1 MPGQQIAAF
10 AVIHQ
15 NAGLVCHL
23 GVAAL
28 DEDIRDLVLV
38 QHFVQV
44 DVAAE
49 DLALLGSMMRPSMGL
64 SRSSFKTFSSLER
77 LLQVFFKIML

>member
-1 MPGQQIAAF
+1 VPGQQIAAF

-49 DLALLGSMMRPSMGL
+49 DLAFARLDDEAVDGL
-64 SRSSFKTFSSLER
+64 VEE
-77 LLQVFFKIML
+77 FF

>member
-1 MPGQQIAAF
+1 MPGQQVAAF

-15 NAGLVCHL
+15 DAGLVCHL

-28 DEDIRDLVLV
+28 DEHVRDLVLV

-49 DLALLGSMMRPSMGL
+49 NLAFAWLDD
-64 SRSSFKTFSSLER
+64 KAVDR
-77 LLQVFFKIML
+77 LVEEFF

>member
-1 MPGQQIAAF
+1 MPGQQVAAF

-15 NAGLVCHL
+15 DAGLVCHL

-28 DEDIRDLVLV
+28 DEHVRDLVLV

-49 DLALLGSMMRPSMGL
+49 DLAFARLDDEAVDGL
-64 SRSSFKTFSSLER
+64 VEE
-77 LLQVFFKIML
+77 FF